1 MLKFTIALL
10 LLISCSSP
18 AGYPID
24 LAFGLKSYMSIKE
37 VQHLIKQRHG
47 DYDIV
52 EDAFIMD
59 KRSKYKYSKIKTTI
73 FKYKGSSGTTILEF
87 FNNQLMSVIFYPKN
101 SKTIYAPDHLGSDP
115 AMIIDHDMEN
125 KFYFKWSDK
134 KLEKQFENW
143 LKKYS

>member
-10 LLISCSSP
+10 LLISCSSS

-24 LAFGLKSYMSIKE
+24 LAFGLKSNMSIKE

-52 EDAFIMD
+52 KDAFIMD
-59 KRSKYKYSKIKTTI
+59 KRPKYRYSKIKTTI
-73 FKYKGSSGTTILEF
+73 FKYKGSNGTTILEF

-101 SKTIYAPDHLGSDP
+101 SKTIYASDHLGSDP